1 MNKPKKII
9 LIPMTNC
16 MNKSRRTFL
25 LVASAAAVA
34 TVVPSSV
41 LATTRRSARRLVEQV
56 VGDINAI
63 IDSGKS
69 EAAMLDDFEQ
79 IFATY
84 ADVNTIA
91 RYALGVEG
99 RSASDRQMREFTAAF
114 QRYMS
119 VKYGRRFRE
128 FIGGRVEV
136 RDARAVKSYFEV
148 ETLAYLQGSAPFE
161 VVFQVSDRSG
171 EEKFFNMFIEG
182 LNMLLSERTE
192 IGAMLDR
199 RGGNLDAMIDD
210 LRKLG

>member
-1 MNKPKKII
+1 MTRMMNS
-9 LIPMTNC
+9 
-16 MNKSRRTFL
+16 MNKSRRQFMKT
-25 LVASAAAVA
+25 AAAGAAA
-34 TVVPSSV
+34 TVLPLPA
-41 LATTRRSARRLVEQV
+41 LATTQRSARRLVERV
-56 VGDINAI
+56 VADINAI

-79 IFATY
+79 IFITY

-99 RSASDRQMREFTAAF
+99 RSASAAQMRAFTAAF
-114 QRYMS
+114 QRYMA

-136 RDARAVKSYFEV
+136 QDARAVKSYFEV

-171 EEKFFNMFIEG
+171 EEKFFNLFIEG

-192 IGAMLDR
+192 MGALLDR
-199 RGGNLDAMIDD
+199 NGGDLDDMIAD
-210 LRKLG
+210 LRNLG

>member
-1 MNKPKKII
+1 
-9 LIPMTNC
+9 
-16 MNKSRRTFL
+16 MNKSRRSFL
-25 LVASAAAVA
+25 KTAGAGALTVALPMPA
-34 TVVPSSV
+34 
-41 LATTRRSARRLVEQV
+41 LATTRNSARRLVERV
-56 VGDINAI
+56 VADINTI

-79 IFATY
+79 IFVTY

-99 RSASDRQMREFTAAF
+99 RSASDRQLRSFTAAF
-114 QRYMS
+114 QRYMA

-136 RDARAVKSYFEV
+136 QSSRAVKSYFEV

-199 RGGNLDAMIDD
+199 RNGDLDSMIAD
-210 LRKLG
+210 LQKLG